1 MINKRFFLFLT
12 LAFIVSSLHSEKN
25 GYWHQD
31 VEYVMEI
38 TLLDSVQQ
46 LSGKTKVTY
55 TNQSPDSLNEIFM
68 HLYPNAFQ
76 IGSVKYREYLN
87 NYGRSYRAKFF
98 KDGLDGYES
107 RIVIHSFSIS
117 QQKEDMLY
125 EYHIDDTI
133 LKADLSRPLFPG
145 DKIRIDIGW
154 THHVGDQIERA
165 GYVDGQY
172 NMAPVSYT
180 HLTLPTKA

>member
-38 TLLDSVQQ
+38 ILLDSVQQ
-46 LSGKTKVTY
+46 LSGKTRLTY
-55 TNQSPDSLNEIFM
+55 TNQSPDTLNEVFM

-76 IGSVKYREYLN
+76 IGSVKYREYLS

-107 RIVIHSFSIS
+107 RIVIYSFSVS
-117 QQKEDMLY
+117 QKKEDMLY

-165 GYVDGQY
+165 GYVG
-172 NMAPVSYT
+172 
-180 HLTLPTKA
+180 